1 MRLVP
6 GLQLQHPGI
15 SHLCQGATVLARGS
29 MRIIRIILIV
39 AAGLALLVPG
49 VLLYFEHIANPRVVR
64 ELVEEPNGER
74 AQKVMLVT
82 LPSGRRVPVNY
93 LREGDRIYAAADGR
107 WWKELVGG
115 GSPVAMLVRGE
126 TLRGT
131 ARAVLDD
138 PAYTQEVFKRLRP
151 NAVKGFGTLV
161 EIRLDDAGSG

>member
-1 MRLVP
+1 MRPVP
-6 GLQLQHPGI
+6 GLQLQHPWV
-15 SHLCQGATVLARGS
+15 SHLCQGATVLTRGF

-74 AQKVMLVT
+74 AQEVMLVT

-93 LREGDRIYAAADGR
+93 LREGDRVYAAADGR
-107 WWKELVGG
+107 WWKELVGDG
-115 GSPVAMLVRGE
+115 VPVTLLVRGA

-131 ARAVLDD
+131 ARSVLND
-138 PAYTQEVFKRLRP
+138 PDYVARVFKKLRP
-151 NAVKGFGTLV
+151 NAMEGFGTLIEV
-161 EIRLDDAGSG
+161 RLDPPG